1 MTEIPKSEVSTQVAD
16 QIDVGPPPVRLSGGR
31 SYKGLVVVIAL
42 MVLAAAAFVWL
53 SYGERLAELSG
64 AAPERPVS
72 VGDSVATAEFT
83 AFQAQ
88 TSASLQSATQ
98 LLASQQTEL
107 KRLSDQLAALTARID
122 GLQGTIAAAA
132 PPAAASSAPAAAAP
146 VAAAPRPTAP
156 RKRPAAPAAPAGAI
170 SVGGAP
176 LPSAGPS
183 AR

>member
-1 MTEIPKSEVSTQVAD
+1 MTEIPKSEVSTPLAD
-16 QIDVGPPPVRLSGGR
+16 QIHVGPAPVRLSGGR
-31 SYKGLVVVIAL
+31 SYKGVVLIIVL
-42 MVLAAAAFVWL
+42 LVLAAGAAFAWL

-64 AAPERPVS
+64 AAIERPAS

-88 TSASLQSATQ
+88 ISASLQSATQ

-107 KRLSDQLAALTARID
+107 KRLSDQLAALTSRID
-122 GLQGTIAAAA
+122 SLQGSIAAA
-132 PPAAASSAPAAAAP
+132 PPAATSSAPATAAP

-156 RKRPAAPAAPAGAI
+156 RKRPAAPAGAI

-176 LPSAGPS
+176 LPGAGSS

>member
-31 SYKGLVVVIAL
+31 SYKGLVVVIVL

-107 KRLSDQLAALTARID
+107 KRLSDQLAALTSRID
-122 GLQGTIAAAA
+122 SLQGSIAAA
-132 PPAAASSAPAAAAP
+132 PPAATSSAPATAAP

-156 RKRPAAPAAPAGAI
+156 RKRPAAPAGAI

-176 LPSAGPS
+176 LPSAGSS